1 MPEFKY
7 QRVAGWIRAQVESG
21 FFEEE
26 KRIPG
31 EEELCDRFDV
41 SRQTVRQAMKILEEE
56 GLVYKIQGSGTYVCP
71 RNGALRK
78 EEKSSI
84 KSVGVLMNSV
94 NDYIFPQVLKGI
106 NDCLYENGYAM
117 RLCILSQQYDLE
129 REAIRRMIGDRVSG
143 LIAEPVK
150 SGLPLINRELYC
162 EFAREHPLVFL
173 HRRADGILESAGFR
187 AGSIMLDDAGGFWT
201 LAEHLY
207 EKGHRKIAAVCKL
220 DESTGVARYEGYMKF
235 MLEHQ
240 LEIENEWIF
249 WYSSEDIQ
257 SMFTGHKMEWMLE
270 RISGCTAVMCHDDRI
285 AFRLI
290 QLLRDKGIRVPE
302 DMAVTGF
309 DNSEYASMD
318 ITLTTIVHP
327 QEELGRRAAQAVLN
341 LLKEPGQHVS
351 FTFPAALRTGRSTD
365 AQAGLDCR
373 EE

>member
-7 QRVAGWIRAQVESG
+7 QRVAGWIRDQVKSG
-21 FFEEE
+21 FFEED

-31 EEELCDRFDV
+31 EEELCGRFDV

-56 GLVYKIQGSGTYVCP
+56 GLVYKIQGSGTYVSP
-71 RNGALRK
+71 GNGARQT
-78 EEKSSI
+78 EEKSSL
-84 KSVGVLMNSV
+84 KSIGVLMNSV

-106 NDCLYENGYAM
+106 SDCLYENGYTM
-117 RLCILSQQYDLE
+117 RLCILSQQYELE
-129 REAIRRMIGDRVSG
+129 REAIKRMTGDRVSG

-162 EFAREHPLVFL
+162 SFAREHPLVFL
-173 HRRADGILESAGFR
+173 HRRADEIRGTSSFR
-187 AGSIMLDDAGGFWT
+187 AGSMMLDDAGGFWK

-207 EKGHRKIAAVCKL
+207 GLGHRKIAAVCKL

-240 LEIENEWIF
+240 LEIKNDRIL

-257 SMFTGHKMEWMLE
+257 TMFTGHKMREYLD

-290 QLLRDKGIRVPE
+290 QLLKDKGIRVPE

-309 DNSEYASMD
+309 DDSEYATMD
-318 ITLTTIVHP
+318 ISLTTIVHP
-327 QEELGRRAAQAVLN
+327 QEELGRRAARAVLE
-341 LLKEPGQHVS
+341 LLKEPGQEVS
-351 FTFPAALRTGRSTD
+351 CTFPAVLRTGRSTD
-365 AQAGLDCR
+365 AGDGSPD
-373 EE
+373 